1 MAQFDIFRNPQGGV
15 YPLVVDLQ
23 SETLARLSTRI
34 VAPMIAVKRYGR
46 KPITRLNPIARVK
59 NVDYLVLVQDLA
71 SIPARDVGERVGSL
85 SSRRPELIAALDLV
99 FTGV

>member
-1 MAQFDIFRNPQGGV
+1 MAQFDILRNPQSGV

-23 SETLARLSTRI
+23 HETLARLSTRI

-46 KPITRLNPIARVK
+46 KPVTRLNPIARVK
-59 NVDYLVLVQDLA
+59 NVEYVILVQDLA
-71 SIPARDVGERVGSL
+71 SILASDLGEVVGSL
-85 SSRRPELIAALDLV
+85 SARRPDLIGALDLM

>member
-1 MAQFDIFRNPQGGV
+1 MAQFDILRNPQSGV

-23 SETLARLSTRI
+23 HETLARLSTRI